1 MHCDLLHSPYCTK
14 IEFSQRRLSR
24 PLVFG
29 TMWKVKTFPPETQA
43 AFGHVMIQGG
53 KKIYILLT
61 MASGLQLRQMYGSPA
76 IFAYPTTR
84 GFEGIQNALKVYK
97 WVYLYGIINAL
108 IVNAVS
114 KEVWSMIW
122 HLNLH
127 NILHTLTDQ
136 NQWSSRQR
144 PHQDWRVEYSAM
156 I

>member
-1 MHCDLLHSPYCTK
+1 MIYSTVHTALRLNFLRDGFPGHWCLAQCGKLRLFHKKLKLH
-14 IEFSQRRLSR
+14 LA
-24 PLVFG
+24 
-29 TMWKVKTFPPETQA
+29 M
-43 AFGHVMIQGG
+43 VMIQGG